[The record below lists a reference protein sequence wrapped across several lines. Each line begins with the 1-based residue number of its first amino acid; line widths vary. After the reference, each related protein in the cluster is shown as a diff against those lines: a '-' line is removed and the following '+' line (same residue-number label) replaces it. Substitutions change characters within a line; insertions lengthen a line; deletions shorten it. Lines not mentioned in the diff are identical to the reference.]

1 MATPIPVTIVSGFLG
16 SGKTT
21 LLNRILNSDTGMR
34 MAVMVNDFGAINIDS
49 ELIVG
54 QTDAMINLANGCI
67 CCTVESDLIEQLSRL
82 INSPNRPE
90 YLIIEASGVSNPAKI
105 VSTLRYPQFANRL
118 SIDSTIT
125 VVDADQF
132 ADLEGDMA
140 QLAMEQLDV
149 ADIVL
154 LNKTDIASPEQIA
167 AFRTRW
173 GYPGIRLYETN
184 HCDVPLSLVLGTG
197 HFDAHDLE
205 ENSLEENSLEQRQQP
220 CVLHHDG
227 HHHCDEHCHVGYHHE
242 AHDQLFE
249 TWYWECEQP
258 LSLSLLRSA
267 LATLPTTIYRAK
279 GFCQLAE
286 LPDHCAVL
294 HLVGSRHDIH
304 PGEPW
309 RNGPRTTRLVFIGTR
324 GGFDREALEQTF
336 SVCIAQSEV
345 A

>member
-34 MAVMVNDFGAINIDS
+34 VAIMVNDFGAINIDS

-132 ADLEGDMA
+132 AGLKGDMA

-167 AFRTRW
+167 DFRTRW
-173 GYPGIRLYETN
+173 GYPGIRLYETR

-197 HFDAHDLE
+197 HFNAPD
-205 ENSLEENSLEQRQQP
+205 LEQRQQ
-220 CVLHHDG
+220 HSS
-227 HHHCDEHCHVGYHHE
+227 HHHCDEHCHGEHHHE

-267 LATLPTTIYRAK
+267 LATLPATIYRAK

-304 PGEPW
+304 PGVPW

-324 GGFDREALEQTF
+324 GGFDRAALEQTF
-336 SVCIAQSEV
+336 NACIAQSEV